1 MNTNNSLTRRK
12 FGKLALGAG
21 VVAPLV
27 YTRRAWAQGKTIEI
41 GIWGGSQGEFI
52 KREVIP
58 TFEADYGCTVLAEE
72 GATLTNVGKLR
83 ATASNP
89 KYSVMF
95 VDDVVVQLLRDEG
108 LSEELPSAD
117 MPALERVYPEFIY
130 HGGYGTALGISL
142 GGIFYNT
149 EIEPPSSYAELWD
162 EKWAGKIKLQ
172 SPTNT
177 PAMFFLIVAAA
188 VKFGKPYA
196 EAQYMIDDA
205 FDKVAEFRPNVQ
217 NVFDSSIQAAAEI
230 SQGQADVGLIE
241 YSKYISPYTEQGAP
255 VTMGYPSEGAFAGTN
270 CQVLVRNGPER
281 DLAVAFMNRML
292 EPEVQQPLAEFALI
306 APPISGLEFDEKT
319 LRYIAYPQSEMVAR
333 GLFTPDWSHINSKR
347 SEWTERLNQIIAG

>member
-1 MNTNNSLTRRK
+1 MKRTKLLTRRT

-21 VVAPLV
+21 VTAPLV
-27 YTRRAWAQGKTIEI
+27 YNRGAWAQGKTIQI

-58 TFEADYGCTVLAEE
+58 AFEADYGCTVLAEE
-72 GATLTNVGKLR
+72 GATLSNVGKLR
-83 ATASNP
+83 ATASEP

-95 VDDVVVQLLRDEG
+95 VDDVVVKLLRDEG
-108 LSEELPSAD
+108 LTEELPAAE
-117 MPALERVYPEFIY
+117 MPALGQVYPEFIY
-130 HGGYGTALGISL
+130 HDGYGTALGISL

-149 EIEPPSSYAELWD
+149 GIEPPASYADLWSD
-162 EKWAGKIKLQ
+162 RWAGKIKLV
-172 SPTNT
+172 SATNT

-196 EAQYMIDDA
+196 EAQYMVDDA
-205 FDKVAEFRPNVQ
+205 FDKVAEIKPNVQ

-230 SQGQADVGLIE
+230 AQGQADVGMIE
-241 YSKYISPYTEQGAP
+241 YSKYIYPYTDQGAP

-270 CQVLVRNGPER
+270 CQVLVKNGPER
-281 DLAVAFMNRML
+281 DIAVAFMNRML
-292 EPEVQQPLAEFALI
+292 EPSVQKPLAEYALI
-306 APPISGLEFDEKT
+306 APPIAGLEFDEKT
-319 LRYIAYPQSEMVAR
+319 LRYIAYPQSEMVSR
-333 GLFTPDWSHINSKR
+333 GLFTPDWTHINARR